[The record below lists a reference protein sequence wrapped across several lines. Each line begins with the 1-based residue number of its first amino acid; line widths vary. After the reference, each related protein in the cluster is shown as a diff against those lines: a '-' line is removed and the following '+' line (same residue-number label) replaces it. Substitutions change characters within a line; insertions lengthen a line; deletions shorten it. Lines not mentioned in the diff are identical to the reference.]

1 MNNLKSKLFILIGTL
16 SLLVALEFLYIDKPI
31 IMENIN
37 NTLIDSAFKYRGE
50 KEADKRIIII
60 DIDEKSLASLG
71 QWPWSRHKV
80 AQILDNL
87 TKADVGIIG
96 LDMVFAE
103 KDRSSPRTIAAEIN
117 IEAENLIDYDEFLA
131 QTLQN
136 TPTITGFVFNLE
148 QATGGEAPNTNAMF
162 IEHNKGENTYLL
174 EAKGITTN
182 IEILQQSS
190 YSSGSFNTLPDD
202 DGIVRYVPLLFSYED
217 TVYPSLSFEMIR
229 IMLGEKKVHIVY
241 DENGVDFIKLGEIE
255 IPTDAQGRL
264 FVNYRGPKNKYHYI
278 SAIDVFNNTFD
289 KKEIEGSI
297 VLLGTSA
304 VGLLDLRATPYDSAY
319 PGVEVHA
326 NVLDNILNN
335 NLIASP
341 SYAMSIDML
350 SIFVSIL
357 VVSLIVS
364 FATPLVSFGLI
375 LVFFTLQATFY
386 QTMLFEEHLL
396 LNYAFPLL
404 SALLTMFA
412 ITFVKIYQENRQ
424 KVLIADKFSKKVS
437 PQVVD
442 KLLRSDK
449 DAFSVAQTEVTIFFS
464 DVRNFTTISEGFE
477 NPKDLI
483 EYLNTYM
490 SPMSQIIIDH
500 EGTIDKYIGDAIMAY
515 WNAPL
520 EVKNHADKALSAAIK
535 QIDALK
541 NLNITLKEKNY
552 PPIEIGIGIHTGE
565 AIVGEMGS
573 EGRSDYTV
581 IGDSINLGSR
591 IEGLCKPY
599 GAKILISEST
609 KRKLTQTYQIRE
621 VDKVQVKGKEEAV
634 TIYEVCGFGTFE
646 GEELKI
652 EEIYKEAKELYSA
665 SKFQEAYACFF
676 QAYELQE
683 HKLFTLYM
691 DRCATYMKNHVKEV
705 EEVFKFTTK

>member
-1 MNNLKSKLFILIGTL
+1 MII
-16 SLLVALEFLYIDKPI
+16 VALEFLYIQKPT

-37 NTLIDSAFKYRGE
+37 NTLIDSAFKFRGE
-50 KEADKRIIII
+50 AEADKRIIIV
-60 DIDEKSLASLG
+60 DVDERSLESLG

-80 AQILDNL
+80 AKILENL

-103 KDRSSPRTIAAEIN
+103 SDRSSPRTIAADIN
-117 IEAENLIDYDEFLA
+117 IEAENLVDYDEFLA

-136 TPTITGFVFNLE
+136 TPTITGFVFNFEDKLKD
-148 QATGGEAPNTNAMF
+148 EAPSSNAIF
-162 IEHNKGENTYLL
+162 IEHNKNANESLL

-190 YSSGSFNTLPDD
+190 YSSGSFNTFPDD
-202 DGIVRYVPLLFSYED
+202 DGIVRYVPLLFSYEGSI
-217 TVYPSLSFEMIR
+217 YPSLSFEMIR

-241 DENGVDFIKLGEIE
+241 DENGVDFIKLGDIK
-255 IPTDAQGRL
+255 IPTDSQGRL
-264 FVNYRGPKNKYHYI
+264 FINYAGGKKKYNYI
-278 SAIDVFNNTFD
+278 SAIDVYNDTFD
-289 KKEIEGSI
+289 KSLIDGSI

-304 VGLLDLRATPYDSAY
+304 AGLLDLRATPYDSTY

-326 NVLDNILNN
+326 NVLDNILND

-341 SYAMSIDML
+341 SYAVGIDMG
-350 SIFVSIL
+350 SIIVSA
-357 VVSLIVS
+357 LIVYII
-364 FATPLVSFGLI
+364 FAFASPLFSFGLI
-375 LVFFTLQATFY
+375 VGFLALQATFY
-386 QTMLFEEHLL
+386 QKMLFQEHLL
-396 LNYAFPLL
+396 LNYSF
-404 SALLTMFA
+404 ALLTSIISM
-412 ITFVKIYQENRQ
+412 IVLTFIKIYQENRQ
-424 KVLIADKFSKKVS
+424 KVMIADKFSKKVS

-442 KLLRSDK
+442 KLLKSDK

-464 DVRNFTTISEGFE
+464 DIRDFTSISEGFSD
-477 NPKDLI
+477 PKDLI

-535 QIDALK
+535 QIDALEG
-541 NLNITLKEKNY
+541 LNIKLKEKND
-552 PPIEIGIGIHTGE
+552 PAIDIGIGIHTGQ

-591 IEGLCKPY
+591 IEGLCKGY
-599 GAKILISEST
+599 GAKILISQST
-609 KRKLTQTYQIRE
+609 KNRLTKEYQIRE
-621 VDKVQVKGKEEAV
+621 VDKVRVKGKEESV
-634 TIYEVCGFGTFE
+634 TIYEVCGFGTFRA
-646 GEELKI
+646 EELKVQ
-652 EEIYKEAKELYSA
+652 ELYVRA
-665 SKFQEAYACFF
+665 KDLYHDSKFQDAYALFF
-676 QAYELQE
+676 KAYELKE
-683 HKLFTLYM
+683 HKLFALYM
-691 DRCATYMKNHVKEV
+691 DRCASYLKNNIKEV